1 MRCAWL
7 RIPRRRVS
15 ERVVRQVVLL
25 AGLRRFFKVFGSLA
39 VVTALGSVG
48 VGIAMGAELSR
59 SIAIGFYLVGSLFL
73 MGGFF
78 VGNRGPVH
86 AQRNQPIPIIGPRF
100 VRWATADELAETINT
115 SAVYVSL
122 GFALIIIGVLVDTV

>member
-1 MRCAWL
+1 MRDA
-7 RIPRRRVS
+7 
-15 ERVVRQVVLL
+15 VLL
-25 AGLRRFFKVFGSLA
+25 AGLRRFFMVFGSLA
-39 VVTALGSVG
+39 AVTALVSFGVG
-48 VGIAMGAELSR
+48 VAMGADVSR

-100 VRWATADELAETINT
+100 VRWATAEELAETINT

-122 GFALIIIGVLVDTV
+122 GFALIIIGVLADTV